1 MINEEIECGEFIYH
15 HLISEK
21 KLRPGDVPSD
31 VFSLLMEISGIR
43 SKKMINALYA
53 NLVKGES
60 RRIVCE
66 KYDVN
71 NGYLSTCLAKLE
83 HINQI
88 VCLLIKINHCI
99 SVKQQREIRI
109 FVTDYPTP
117 SAC

>member
-1 MINEEIECGEFIYH
+1 MINEVTECGEFIYH

-88 VCLLIKINHCI
+88 VCLLIKIQSKKKSLYLCETTEGNSNIC
-99 SVKQQREIRI
+99 
-109 FVTDYPTP
+109 D
-117 SAC
+117 